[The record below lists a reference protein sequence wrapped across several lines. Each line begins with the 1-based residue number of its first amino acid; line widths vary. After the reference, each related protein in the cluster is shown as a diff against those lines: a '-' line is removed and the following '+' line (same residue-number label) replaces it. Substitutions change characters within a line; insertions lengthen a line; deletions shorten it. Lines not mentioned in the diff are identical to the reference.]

1 MSSIK
6 TFTQTSD
13 GLYDRHNYKIAFK
26 GGRKEI
32 YCESWE
38 GTQAIWFQ
46 WAAMQAI
53 DYIEVCDIKKYK
65 PQGF

>member
-1 MSSIK
+1 MSSIP

-13 GLYDRHNYKIAFK
+13 GLYDRHNYKIVFK

-38 GTQAIWFQ
+38 SAQAIWFQ
-46 WAAMQAI
+46 WAQMQAI

-65 PQGF
+65 PKGF

>member
-13 GLYDRHNYKIAFK
+13 GLYDRHNYKIVFK

-46 WAAMQAI
+46 WAAMRAI

>member
-1 MSSIK
+1 MSSIQ

-13 GLYDRHNYKIAFK
+13 SPYDKHGYKVVFK

-38 GTQAIWFQ
+38 AAQAVWFK
-46 WAAMQAI
+46 WAEMRAI
-53 DYIEVCDIKKYK
+53 DYIEVCNIKKYK
-65 PQGF
+65 PEGF